1 MATSI
6 PGYFGMYVE
15 GNAMTNAALGM
26 AFAVIGGTIAWVL
39 PRNPIGWLLITEAW
53 FGGAFPAFGDPY
65 GELAVRGHDLP
76 GAAWAAWLSGWTWS
90 VAFLLGPTVVL
101 TLWPS
106 GRVPGRLRL
115 LVIVST
121 VSIGTLAIGY
131 ALSPEATLGS
141 PQRSLGQPIE
151 WQPARVIA
159 LAALTVVAGCLV
171 VSLAAA
177 LRRLSRAASPER
189 EQLGWYLFINVMI
202 FVSAFVFPSKISA
215 VTQSAMALTLGA
227 ALLWY
232 GMMDLRLVLRRT
244 IVYSALTACVAVVYA
259 GVSSTFSARF
269 PAGPLPN
276 VMAAAIVTVGLIPLR
291 DVLQRGANHLVY
303 GDRRDPV
310 QAVAKIGEGLS
321 HPADSLL
328 AGVADAVAAALR
340 SPYVAIQDPAGRIL
354 AQHGTAEVTGIHHH
368 SVSLDHLGVNQGRL
382 LVVSR
387 TPDEPLDRADTRIL
401 HALRPHVALAVR
413 AAALTA
419 DLQRARE
426 QVVAASLAE
435 RDRLRRDLHDGLGP
449 ALGGLALGLEAAESL
464 IDTDPP
470 ATREILSRTR
480 TEAVRATMDIRRII
494 DDLRPDILDEA
505 GLVGALRLHAE
516 LVGSAQRLTV
526 RIHAPETMPPLDPQ
540 IELAAYR
547 ITREAITNV
556 VRHSGARSCDVRV
569 TTNGALTIEVHD
581 DGHGF
586 PSEQPGSGVGLNSI
600 RQRATACGGTM
611 SIEGSAD
618 GTCLRISLPMGGTL

>member
-1 MATSI
+1 VNVVGVRVLAAGSAATAGVLSCAGLVMAASI
-6 PGYFGMYVE
+6 PGFFGVYVE

-26 AFAVIGGTIAWVL
+26 AFGVIGGTIAWAL
-39 PRNPIGWLLITEAW
+39 PRNPIGWLMIAEAW

-65 GELAVRGHDLP
+65 GELAVRSHELP

-90 VAFLLGPTVVL
+90 VAFLMGPTVVL

-106 GRVPGRLRL
+106 GRAPGRLRL
-115 LVIVST
+115 LVIVSA
-121 VSIGTLAIGY
+121 VSIATLAIGY
-131 ALSPEATLGS
+131 ALSPEATVGP
-141 PQRSLGQPIE
+141 PQRSLRQPLE
-151 WQPARVIA
+151 WRLSWVLA
-159 LAALTVVAGCLV
+159 LPALTVVIGCLI
-171 VSLAAA
+171 VSLIAAI
-177 LRRLSRAASPER
+177 RRLLQATSPER
-189 EQLGWYLFINVMI
+189 EQLGWYLF
-202 FVSAFVFPSKISA
+202 VSISIIVAAVAAPSWTPA
-215 VTQSAMALTLGA
+215 VIQSAMVLTLGA

-244 IVYSALTACVAVVYA
+244 IVYGALTACVAVVYA
-259 GVSSTFSARF
+259 GVSSTFSVRF
-269 PAGPLPN
+269 SAGPLPN
-276 VMAAAIVTVGLIPLR
+276 VVAAAIVTVGLIPLR
-291 DVLQRGANHLVY
+291 DLLQRGANRLVY
-303 GDRRDPV
+303 GERRDPV

-321 HPADSLL
+321 HPAGSLL

-340 SPYVAIQDPAGRIL
+340 SPFVAIEDPSGRIL
-354 AQHGTAEVTGIHHH
+354 AQHGAAEVTGIHH
-368 SVSLDHLGVNQGRL
+368 SESLDHVGVNQGQL
-382 LVVSR
+382 VVVSR

-401 HALRPHVALAVR
+401 HALRPHIALAVR
-413 AAALTA
+413 AAALTD
-419 DLQRARE
+419 DLRRARA
-426 QVVAASLAE
+426 QVVAASSAE

-516 LVGSAQRLTV
+516 LVGSTQRLTV
-526 RIHAPETMPPLDPQ
+526 RIHAPESLPPIDPQ

-556 VRHSGARSCDVRV
+556 VRHADARTCDVRM
-569 TTNGALTIEVHD
+569 TTGVPPIFRTADPL
-581 DGHGF
+581 
-586 PSEQPGSGVGLNSI
+586 GSCLEGKGVRGRKVQKVFS
-600 RQRATACGGTM
+600 
-611 SIEGSAD
+611 
-618 GTCLRISLPMGGTL
+618 